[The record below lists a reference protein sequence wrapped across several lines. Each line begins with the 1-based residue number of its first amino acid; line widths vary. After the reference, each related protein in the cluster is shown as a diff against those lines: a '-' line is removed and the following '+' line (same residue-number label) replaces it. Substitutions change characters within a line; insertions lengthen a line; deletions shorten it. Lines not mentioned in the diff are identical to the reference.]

1 MVSELYKK
9 KKKKRLIWL
18 TVLEAESPNSMAWV
32 LVKAPSAASL
42 MVGMEVG
49 VMFGGGILLKG
60 EL

>member
-1 MVSELYKK
+1 
-9 KKKKRLIWL
+9 
-18 TVLEAESPNSMAWV
+18 MAWV